1 MGLDLYIDS
10 IFFVNFFMDLL
21 LLALLKKVLRRSVSW
36 KRLGLGA
43 VLGGIWGCLEV
54 LALSLCIPGS
64 LFAIL
69 SLLGA
74 CAMVLGAFG
83 WTGWREFVKETGTL
97 FILAVMAGG
106 AMELVLGYIMAGAY
120 GLMVFLGEGRYGLP
134 LLAWGFFAAGI
145 VFFVQ
150 GLWQFGEEAR
160 RERRNLYAL
169 TLIDGAVKVRATG
182 YLDTG
187 NCLTRPKSGEGVQIV
202 TKQVFDL
209 FRDSKGERDVIPF
222 HTIGSP
228 HGVMEGVKIE
238 KMEIECLWGTVRID
252 GPWIGKAPYGLSK
265 KGTYQVLLYGET
277 AVREDKKGGIA
288 SGH

>member
-1 MGLDLYIDS
+1 
-10 IFFVNFFMDLL
+10 MDLL
-21 LLALLKKVLRRSVSW
+21 LLTLLKKVLRRSVSW

-54 LALSLCIPGS
+54 LALSLRIPGS

-169 TLIDGAVKVRATG
+169 TLIDGAVKVRVTG

-187 NCLTRPKSGEGVQIV
+187 NCLYEPKEGRPVHIV
-202 TKQVFDL
+202 SDNLWRKL
-209 FRDSKGERDVIPF
+209 KCSEADVVSIPF
-222 HTIGSP
+222 RTIGNP
-228 HGVMEGVKIE
+228 LGMMEAARVDEMEVWEENGRKRIFREPLIARAPFKI
-238 KMEIECLWGTVRID
+238 TRD
-252 GPWIGKAPYGLSK
+252 GGYD
-265 KGTYQVLLYGET
+265 VLLHKET
-277 AVREDKKGGIA
+277 DMQT
-288 SGH
+288 